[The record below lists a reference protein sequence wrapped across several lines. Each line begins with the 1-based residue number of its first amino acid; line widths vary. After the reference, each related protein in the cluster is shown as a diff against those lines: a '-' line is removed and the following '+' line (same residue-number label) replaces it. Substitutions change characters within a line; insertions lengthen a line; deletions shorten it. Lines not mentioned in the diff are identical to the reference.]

1 MARVTMQ
8 CGACGGA
15 VRMSDTACP
24 HCGAPLEFERGSAA
38 RGTSDRS
45 AAPATP
51 ARRMEPWKFVVAAAA
66 VGLVLVFLVME
77 LERDH
82 APARQEAVQ
91 APAGVDP
98 DVESLRGDIARLE
111 READSRPEDAAL
123 LLTLANRLHD
133 LGMRDP
139 SVLPGAIGRYERY
152 LRMQPGDP
160 NARVD
165 LGICYFELGRQ
176 DSVRGGELVGAAV
189 REMRAVADA
198 DPRHQPA
205 AFNLGVVH
213 LYLGATDE
221 SNAWFRKAVAMA
233 PETPLGK
240 RAASLLEQ
248 HTFPEGGTR

>member
-1 MARVTMQ
+1 MA
-8 CGACGGA
+8 
-15 VRMSDTACP
+15 DTACP
-24 HCGAPLEFERGSAA
+24 HCGAPLEFDRGPAERGA
-38 RGTSDRS
+38 SDRN
-45 AAPATP
+45 AAPP
-51 ARRMEPWKFVVAAAA
+51 ERARKTEPWKIVAAAAA
-66 VGLVLVFLVME
+66 VGLVLVFVIME

-82 APARQEAVQ
+82 VPPRQDVVQ
-91 APAGVDP
+91 PPAGADP
-98 DVESLRGDIARLE
+98 EVENLRREIARLD
-111 READSRPEDAAL
+111 REAEARPDDAAL

-152 LRMQPGDP
+152 LGMKPGDP

-213 LYLGATDE
+213 LYLGATAE